1 MLLVAILLSLVTLS
15 VVLALVA
22 RRLGVPHAVLLV
34 LGGMALALVPGLPRI
49 ALDPELALAFFLPP
63 LLQASA
69 FRTDWRAF
77 RFDLRPILL
86 LAVGA
91 VLFTALCVAVV
102 ARWLIPDLPWA
113 AAVALGAIL
122 APPDAVAA
130 AAVLGRLRIPRRIV
144 TVLEGESLVNDAS
157 ALVLYRTALAALAA
171 GGVTLGEVAGS
182 LLVVTAGGFAFGWLA
197 GRAAAWLL
205 RRVEE
210 PVLEVALSF
219 VLGFAVYAAAEQA
232 HASGVIAVVTAGGIL
247 GREQH
252 SALDPRTRLE
262 ARVVWE
268 FAEFLLT
275 SLVFVLVG
283 LQLNDVL
290 GRLGGRSWVE
300 LAGLAAAISLTLV
313 VSRLAWVYPATWL
326 PRLVP
331 AVARRDPIPRGGAV
345 FVIGWAG
352 MRGVVSLAAALALP
366 LSTPERDLM
375 VFLTF
380 CAILATLVLQGTTLE
395 WVIRRLGVEEKRAPG
410 MPEEEARA
418 RLLVAEAARAEVEAR
433 LDSEVDGA
441 IARDLVA
448 EYRDL
453 ARVFGAVAGQ
463 GMGQGISQGSGGRRA
478 RAELM
483 GRLHIR
489 LAALR
494 AGRDRLLAHHAEG
507 GLEAELLGGITAEMD
522 HEELR
527 LRRLLAAG
535 GRG

>member
-1 MLLVAILLSLVTLS
+1 MVLVSILLVLVTLS
-15 VVLALVA
+15 VALAVAA

-34 LGGMALALVPGLPRI
+34 LGGMALALVPGLPRV

-69 FRTDWRAF
+69 YRTDWRAF
-77 RFDLRPILL
+77 RSNLRPILL

-91 VLFTALCVAVV
+91 VLFTAGCVAVV
-102 ARWLIPDLPWA
+102 ARLLIPELPWA

-130 AAVLGRLRIPRRIV
+130 AAVLGRLRMPGRIV

-157 ALVLYRTALAALAA
+157 ALVLYRTALGALAA
-171 GGVTLGEVAGS
+171 GGVAAGPVALD
-182 LLVVTAGGFAFGWLA
+182 LLVVGAGGLLIGWLA

-210 PVLEVALSF
+210 PVLSVALSF
-219 VLGFAVYAAAEQA
+219 VLAFAVYAGAEA
-232 HASGVIAVVTAGGIL
+232 VHASGVIAVVTAGGVL
-247 GREQH
+247 GRGQH
-252 SALDPRTRLE
+252 RLPDPQLRLE
-262 ARVVWE
+262 GRVVWE

-290 GRLGGRSWVE
+290 GRLGGRGAVE
-300 LAGLAAAISLTLV
+300 LAGLAAAVSLTLV
-313 VSRLAWVYPATWL
+313 VSRIAWVFPAVWL
-326 PRLVP
+326 PRLIP
-331 AVARRDPIPRGGAV
+331 AVARADPRPDNRAV
-345 FVIGWAG
+345 FVVSWAG

-366 LSTPERDLM
+366 LDAPERDLM

-380 CAILATLVLQGTTLE
+380 CAILATLVVQGTTLE
-395 WVIRRLGVEEKRAPG
+395 WVIRRLGVEERRRGG
-410 MPEEEARA
+410 MPAAEARA
-418 RLLVAEAARAEVEAR
+418 RFLVAEAARAEVEGR
-433 LDSEVDGA
+433 LGSEVDGA
-441 IARDLVA
+441 IARDLA
-448 EYRDL
+448 GEYRDL
-453 ARVFGAVAGQ
+453 ARVFGAVARQ
-463 GMGQGISQGSGGRRA
+463 GTRSGAVGAA
-478 RAELM
+478 RAELT
-483 GRLHIR
+483 GRLGIR

-494 AGRDRLLAHHAEG
+494 AGRERLLSHHAEG
-507 GLEAELLGGITAEMD
+507 ELPEAVLAGLTTEMD

-535 GRG
+535 ERG